1 MWTKNGGYFPK
12 IVACNPRTALVP
24 IVYNESQEQPAYL
37 YFILYLP
44 LGQIH
49 RFIVTNLIRES
60 YFTLSAI
67 IINSC
72 ESPTYNI
79 PLSLSLCCLLSAL
92 ELSLS
97 LCSPE
102 CTMYYGP

>member
-1 MWTKNGGYFPK
+1 MAGIFPRLLLATQGPLWYLLFTRD
-12 IVACNPRTALVP
+12 V
-24 IVYNESQEQPAYL
+24 NESQEQPAYL